1 MKDWRSQEARSR
13 FSALLDAALSEGP
26 QRVTRRGAPAVV
38 VLAVKDY
45 ERLRA
50 LEHGAT
56 PSLPELL
63 LAIPQDDGEFE
74 RIPVKPRSFCG

>member
-1 MKDWRSQEARSR
+1 MKDWRSQEARNR

-26 QRVTRRGAPAVV
+26 QQVTRRGAPAVV

-50 LEHGAT
+50 LERRAT

-63 LAIPQDDGEFE
+63 LSMPQDDGEFE
-74 RIPVKPRSFCG
+74 RIPVTPR

>member
-1 MKDWRSQEARSR
+1 MNEWRSQDARSR
-13 FSALLDAALSEGP
+13 FSALVDAAISDGP
-26 QRVTRRGAPAVV
+26 QRITRRGAPAVI

-45 ERLRA
+45 ERLCA
-50 LEHGAT
+50 LEQDAS

-74 RIPVKPRSFCG
+74 RIPATPREFSG